1 MIQAVELDQVPP
13 VSGTYKERGVE
24 QIELHVS
31 TRELMGKK
39 SRFLR
44 RQGITPVHLFG
55 YDTEPM
61 ALQCETVQ
69 LKQVLK
75 TAGKTKL
82 VGLRVDKHKK
92 PRNVV
97 VREIQKN
104 ALSGELVH
112 VDFFQVS
119 MEEKI
124 KVDVPVVLVGEA
136 PALKVKT
143 NTMAQDLATVEV
155 ECLPDRI
162 PENIQVDVSILVED
176 DQSIQ
181 VKDLVLGE
189 GVVALSNPEQVVV
202 RIAPLQ
208 IEKVEKKVVAEAVA
222 EGVEGAEGAEAAAAA
237 EGTPEEAKEGKESKE
252 SKKEGK
258 KGE

>member
-1 MIQAVELDQVPP
+1 M
-13 VSGTYKERGVE
+13 E

-61 ALQCETVQ
+61 ALQCETLQ

-82 VGLRVDKHKK
+82 VNLRVDKHRK

-97 VREIQKN
+97 VREVQKN

-119 MEEKI
+119 MEERM
-124 KVDVPVVLVGEA
+124 KVEVPVVLVGEA
-136 PALKVKT
+136 PALKSKT
-143 NTMAQDLATVEV
+143 NMMVRELAAVEI

-162 PENIQVDVSILVED
+162 PESIQVDVSGLVDD

-202 RIAPLQ
+202 RIAPLK
-208 IEKVEKKVVAEAVA
+208 IEKVEKPVVAEVEA
-222 EGVEGAEGAEAAAAA
+222 EGAEGAEAAPAA
-237 EGTPEEAKEGKESKE
+237 EGAAGGAKEGKESK
-252 SKKEGK
+252 KEEK
-258 KGE
+258 KGG

>member
-1 MIQAVELDQVPP
+1 
-13 VSGTYKERGVE
+13 VE

-44 RQGITPVHLFG
+44 RQGVTPVHLFG

-61 ALQCETVQ
+61 ALQCETVH

-82 VGLRVDKHKK
+82 VGLMVDKHKK
-92 PRNVV
+92 PRKVV
-97 VREIQKN
+97 VREVQKN
-104 ALSGELVH
+104 AISGELVH

-143 NTMAQDLATVEV
+143 NMMAQDLSAVEI

-162 PENIQVDVSILVED
+162 PETIQVDISVLVED
-176 DQSIQ
+176 DQSIL

-189 GVVALSNPEQVVV
+189 GVVALTNPAQVVV

-208 IEKVEKKVVAEAVA
+208 IEKVEKKVVAEV
-222 EGVEGAEGAEAAAAA
+222 AEGAEAAPVAEGAA
-237 EGTPEEAKEGKESKE
+237 EGAKEGKESKE
-252 SKKEGK
+252 PKKEEK
-258 KGE
+258 KG

>member
-1 MIQAVELDQVPP
+1 M
-13 VSGTYKERGVE
+13 E
-24 QIELHVS
+24 QIELNVG

-39 SRFLR
+39 TRFLR

-55 YDTEPM
+55 HDTEPM
-61 ALQCETVQ
+61 ALQCETAKLKPV
-69 LKQVLK
+69 LKQ
-75 TAGKTKL
+75 AGKTRL
-82 VGLRVDKHKK
+82 VGLKIDDHKK

-97 VREIQKN
+97 VREIQRN
-104 ALSGELVH
+104 ALTGELVH

-124 KVDVPVVLVGEA
+124 KVQVPIALVGEA
-136 PALKVKT
+136 PALRSKGNMMVHE
-143 NTMAQDLATVEV
+143 LASVEV

-162 PENIQVDVSILVED
+162 PDTIQVDIGVLLEE

-181 VKDLVLGE
+181 VKDLALGE
-189 GVVALSNPEQVVV
+189 GVTALSNPGQVIV

-208 IEKVEKKVVAEAVA
+208 IEKIERPVA
-222 EGVEGAEGAEAAAAA
+222 AEAAAEAAPAA
-237 EGTPEEAKEGKESKE
+237 EGAPAAEAKEP
-252 SKKEGK
+252 KKEEK

>member
-1 MIQAVELDQVPP
+1 M
-13 VSGTYKERGVE
+13 E
-24 QIELHVS
+24 QIELHVV

-61 ALQCETVQ
+61 ALQCETLQ

-82 VGLRVDKHKK
+82 VGLRVDKHRK

-97 VREIQKN
+97 VREVQKN

-124 KVDVPVVLVGEA
+124 KVEVPVVLVGEA
-136 PALKVKT
+136 LALKSKT
-143 NTMAQDLATVEV
+143 NMMVHELAAVDI

-162 PENIQVDVSILVED
+162 PESIQVDISGLVED

-189 GVVALSNPEQVVV
+189 GVVALSNPEQVIV
-202 RIAPLQ
+202 RIAPLK
-208 IEKVEKKVVAEAVA
+208 IEKVEEKPVVAEAVA
-222 EGVEGAEGAEAAAAA
+222 EGAEGAEAAPAA
-237 EGTPEEAKEGKESKE
+237 EGAPGEGKESKG
-252 SKKEGK
+252 SKKEEK
-258 KGE
+258 KGG

>member
-1 MIQAVELDQVPP
+1 VP
-13 VSGTYKERGVE
+13 GTYKERSVE
-24 QIELHVS
+24 QIELQVS
-31 TRELMGKK
+31 TRKLLGKK

-55 YDTEPM
+55 YNTEPM
-61 ALQCETVQ
+61 ALQCETVR

-82 VGLRVDKHKK
+82 VGLTVDKHKK

-97 VREIQKN
+97 VREVQKN
-104 ALSGELVH
+104 AISGELVH

-143 NTMAQDLATVEV
+143 NMMAQDLSAVEI

-162 PENIQVDVSILVED
+162 PEAIQVDISVLVED

-189 GVVALSNPEQVVV
+189 GVVALTNPAQVVV

-208 IEKVEKKVVAEAVA
+208 IEKVEKKVVAEVA
-222 EGVEGAEGAEAAAAA
+222 EGAEGAEGAEAAPAA
-237 EGTPEEAKEGKESKE
+237 EGAAEGAKEGKESKE
-252 SKKEGK
+252 PKKEEK
-258 KGE
+258 KG

>member
-1 MIQAVELDQVPP
+1 M
-13 VSGTYKERGVE
+13 E
-24 QIELHVS
+24 QIELHVV

-61 ALQCETVQ
+61 ALQCETLQ

-82 VGLRVDKHKK
+82 VGLRVDKHRK

-97 VREIQKN
+97 VREVQKN

-119 MEEKI
+119 MEEKM
-124 KVDVPVVLVGEA
+124 KVEVPVVLVGEA
-136 PALKVKT
+136 PALKSKT
-143 NTMAQDLATVEV
+143 NMMVHELAAVEI

-162 PENIQVDVSILVED
+162 PESIQVDISGLVED

-189 GVVALSNPEQVVV
+189 GVVALSNPEQVIV
-202 RIAPLQ
+202 RIAPLK
-208 IEKVEKKVVAEAVA
+208 IEKVEEKPVVAEAVA
-222 EGVEGAEGAEAAAAA
+222 EGAEGAEAAPAA
-237 EGTPEEAKEGKESKE
+237 EGAPGEGKESKG
-252 SKKEGK
+252 SKKEEK
-258 KGE
+258 KGG

>member
-1 MIQAVELDQVPP
+1 M
-13 VSGTYKERGVE
+13 
-24 QIELHVS
+24 
-31 TRELMGKK
+31 
-39 SRFLR
+39 
-44 RQGITPVHLFG
+44 HLFG

-82 VGLRVDKHKK
+82 VGLTVDKHKK

-97 VREIQKN
+97 VREVQKN
-104 ALSGELVH
+104 AISGELVH

-143 NTMAQDLATVEV
+143 NMMAQDLSAVEI

-162 PENIQVDVSILVED
+162 PETIQVDISVLVED
-176 DQSIQ
+176 DQSIL

-189 GVVALSNPEQVVV
+189 GVVALTNPAQVVV

-208 IEKVEKKVVAEAVA
+208 IEKVEKKVVAEVA
-222 EGVEGAEGAEAAAAA
+222 AEGAEGAP
-237 EGTPEEAKEGKESKE
+237 G
-252 SKKEGK
+252 
-258 KGE
+258 

>member
-1 MIQAVELDQVPP
+1 
-13 VSGTYKERGVE
+13 VE
-24 QIELHVS
+24 QIELHVV

-61 ALQCETVQ
+61 ALQCETVH

-82 VGLRVDKHKK
+82 VGLRVDKHRK

-97 VREIQKN
+97 IREVQKN

-119 MEEKI
+119 MEEKM
-124 KVDVPVVLVGEA
+124 KVEVPVVLVGEA
-136 PALKVKT
+136 PALKSKT
-143 NTMAQDLATVEV
+143 NMMVHELAAVDI

-162 PENIQVDVSILVED
+162 PESIQVDISGLVED

-189 GVVALSNPEQVVV
+189 GVVALSNPEQVIV
-202 RIAPLQ
+202 RITPLK
-208 IEKVEKKVVAEAVA
+208 IEKVEEKPVVAEAVA
-222 EGVEGAEGAEAAAAA
+222 EGAEGAEAAPAA
-237 EGTPEEAKEGKESKE
+237 EGAPGEGKESKG
-252 SKKEGK
+252 SKKEEK
-258 KGE
+258 KGG

>member
-1 MIQAVELDQVPP
+1 
-13 VSGTYKERGVE
+13 VE

-82 VGLRVDKHKK
+82 VGLTVDKHRK

-97 VREIQKN
+97 VREVQKN
-104 ALSGELVH
+104 AISGELVH

-143 NTMAQDLATVEV
+143 NMIAQDLSAVEI

-162 PENIQVDVSILVED
+162 PETIQVDISVLVED

-189 GVVALSNPEQVVV
+189 GVVALTNPAQVVV

-208 IEKVEKKVVAEAVA
+208 IEKVEKKVVAEVA
-222 EGVEGAEGAEAAAAA
+222 AEGAEGAPA
-237 EGTPEEAKEGKESKE
+237 EGAPAEGAAGEAKEGKESK
-252 SKKEGK
+252 KEAK

>member
-1 MIQAVELDQVPP
+1 VP
-13 VSGTYKERGVE
+13 GTYKERSVE
-24 QIELHVS
+24 QIELQVS
-31 TRELMGKK
+31 TRKLLGKK

-61 ALQCETVQ
+61 ALQCETVR

-82 VGLRVDKHKK
+82 VGLTVDKHKK

-97 VREIQKN
+97 VREVQKN
-104 ALSGELVH
+104 AISGELVH

-124 KVDVPVVLVGEA
+124 KVDVPLVLVGEA
-136 PALKVKT
+136 PALKVKS
-143 NTMAQDLATVEV
+143 NMMAQDLSAVEI

-162 PENIQVDVSILVED
+162 PETIQVDISVLVED

-189 GVVALSNPEQVVV
+189 GVVALTNPAQVVV

-208 IEKVEKKVVAEAVA
+208 IEKVEKKVVAEVA
-222 EGVEGAEGAEAAAAA
+222 EGAEGAEAAPAA
-237 EGTPEEAKEGKESKE
+237 EGAAEGAKEGKESKE
-252 SKKEGK
+252 PKKEEK
-258 KGE
+258 KG

>member
-1 MIQAVELDQVPP
+1 
-13 VSGTYKERGVE
+13 VE
-24 QIELHVS
+24 QIELHVV

-61 ALQCETVQ
+61 ALQCETLQ

-82 VGLRVDKHKK
+82 VGLRVDKHRK

-97 VREIQKN
+97 VREVQKN

-119 MEEKI
+119 MEEKM
-124 KVDVPVVLVGEA
+124 KVEVPVVLVGEA
-136 PALKVKT
+136 PALKSKT
-143 NTMAQDLATVEV
+143 NMMVHELAAVEI

-162 PENIQVDVSILVED
+162 PESIQVDISGLVED

-189 GVVALSNPEQVVV
+189 GVVALSNPEQVIV
-202 RIAPLQ
+202 RIAPLK
-208 IEKVEKKVVAEAVA
+208 IEKVEEKPVVAEAVA
-222 EGVEGAEGAEAAAAA
+222 EGAEGAEAAPAA
-237 EGTPEEAKEGKESKE
+237 EGAPGEGKESKG
-252 SKKEGK
+252 SKKEEK
-258 KGE
+258 KGG

>member
-1 MIQAVELDQVPP
+1 M
-13 VSGTYKERGVE
+13 E
-24 QIELHVS
+24 QIELHVV

-61 ALQCETVQ
+61 ALQCETLQ

-82 VGLRVDKHKK
+82 VGLRVDKHRK
-92 PRNVV
+92 PRSVV
-97 VREIQKN
+97 VREVQKN

-124 KVDVPVVLVGEA
+124 KVEVPVVLVGEA
-136 PALKVKT
+136 PALKSKT
-143 NTMAQDLATVEV
+143 NMMVRELAAVEI

-162 PENIQVDVSILVED
+162 PESIQVDISGLAED
-176 DQSIQ
+176 DQSMQ

-189 GVVALSNPEQVVV
+189 GVVALSNPEQVIV
-202 RIAPLQ
+202 RIAPLK
-208 IEKVEKKVVAEAVA
+208 IEKVEKPVVAEAVA
-222 EGVEGAEGAEAAAAA
+222 EGAEGAEAAPAA
-237 EGTPEEAKEGKESKE
+237 EGAPGEGKESKG
-252 SKKEGK
+252 SKKEEK
-258 KGE
+258 KGG

>member
-1 MIQAVELDQVPP
+1 
-13 VSGTYKERGVE
+13 VE
-24 QIELHVS
+24 QIELHVV

-61 ALQCETVQ
+61 ALQCETLQ

-82 VGLRVDKHKK
+82 VGLRVDKHRK
-92 PRNVV
+92 PRSVV
-97 VREIQKN
+97 VREVQKN

-124 KVDVPVVLVGEA
+124 KVEVPVVLVGEA
-136 PALKVKT
+136 PALKSKT
-143 NTMAQDLATVEV
+143 NMMVRELAAVEI

-162 PENIQVDVSILVED
+162 PESIQVDISGLVED
-176 DQSIQ
+176 DQSMQ

-189 GVVALSNPEQVVV
+189 GVVALSNPEQVIV
-202 RIAPLQ
+202 RIAPLK
-208 IEKVEKKVVAEAVA
+208 IEKVEKPVVAEAVA
-222 EGVEGAEGAEAAAAA
+222 EGAEGAEAAPAA
-237 EGTPEEAKEGKESKE
+237 EGAPGEGKESKG
-252 SKKEGK
+252 SKKEEK
-258 KGE
+258 KGG

>member
-1 MIQAVELDQVPP
+1 M
-13 VSGTYKERGVE
+13 E

-97 VREIQKN
+97 VREVQKN
-104 ALSGELVH
+104 AISGELVH

-143 NTMAQDLATVEV
+143 NTMAQDLAAVEV

-162 PENIQVDVSILVED
+162 PESIQVDVSILVED

-222 EGVEGAEGAEAAAAA
+222 EGLRVLRVLRELRAAAA
-237 EGTPEEAKEGKESKE
+237 EGAPGEAKEGKESRE